1 MAETSDGDNNLT
13 KYEEKTEKDELVDDK
28 QSSIQS
34 IEPQERETSPNEDN
48 KSTEE
53 QISSSNQNQNEKN
66 DNIGY
71 ISSPGYYGPIN
82 SSSHST
88 NAELS
93 GGNSIYQKN
102 TH

>member
-1 MAETSDGDNNLT
+1 LAETSDGDNNLT

-28 QSSIQS
+28 QSSI
-34 IEPQERETSPNEDN
+34 EPQERKTNPN
-48 KSTEE
+48 EE
-53 QISSSNQNQNEKN
+53 QISSSDQNQNEKD

-82 SSSHST
+82 SSSHLT
-88 NAELS
+88 NAELI
-93 GGNSIYQKN
+93 GGNSIYQKKN